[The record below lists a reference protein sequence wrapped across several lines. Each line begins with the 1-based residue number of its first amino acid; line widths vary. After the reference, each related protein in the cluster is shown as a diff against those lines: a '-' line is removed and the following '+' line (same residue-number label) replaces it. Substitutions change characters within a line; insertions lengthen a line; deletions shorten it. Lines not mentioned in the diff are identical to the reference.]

1 MNRELFLSIK
11 SEIIQTGAISII
23 KATIYPI
30 GFMLTASTKL
40 PFVNEIIE
48 RVEPQEG
55 QGILVACFIKQTSA
69 VLLFPL
75 TFDVML

>member
-1 MNRELFLSIK
+1 M
-11 SEIIQTGAISII
+11 SEIIHKGAISII
-23 KATIYPI
+23 RAIIYPI
-30 GFMLTASTKL
+30 GFKAKASMKF

-55 QGILVACFIKQTSA
+55 QGIFVACFIKQTSTD
-69 VLLFPL
+69 LFSV